1 MVNNG
6 FRYRKPKRCDHCWKI
21 QLNKHWHRA
30 RREHSPRTSLCLYI
44 DTLYANTLSVF
55 VRSFLDVSKKVNS
68 FRIYNFISIALHSRF
83 DRVRFDGKDKK
94 NSFFSLIIFISETK
108 NFTINMHSSQ
118 LDSPCPSRCTHCF
131 CNYNSNRRM
140 SIALLFLRAFRWKI
154 PRTSDQISQW
164 RLRKLDI
171 FIWRMALG
179 ACNRISDQLYCVS
192 CHMYWLIDRSADWR
206 HSQSNPEYY
215 VDSSIVWW
223 TIANFPPVCVC
234 GPISK

>member
-1 MVNNG
+1 MVFGIASPSVATIVEKSNWINIDTEHG
-6 FRYRKPKRCDHCWKI
+6 ASILPELRFACTLILCMQILCRFSCDHFWMCRKKWI
-21 QLNKHWHRA
+21 RF
-30 RREHSPRTSLCLYI
+30 ESTISSP
-44 DTLYANTLSVF
+44 
-55 VRSFLDVSKKVNS
+55 
-68 FRIYNFISIALHSRF
+68 SRF
-83 DRVRFDGKDKK
+83 TADLIEFALMERIKK

-179 ACNRISDQLYCVS
+179 GCNRISVQLYCVS